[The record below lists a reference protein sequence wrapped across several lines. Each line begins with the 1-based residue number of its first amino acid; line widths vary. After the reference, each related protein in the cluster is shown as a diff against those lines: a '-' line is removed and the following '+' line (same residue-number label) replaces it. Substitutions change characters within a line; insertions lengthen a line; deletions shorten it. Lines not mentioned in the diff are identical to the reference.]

1 MYDNKI
7 SGGIIKMNE
16 ESDKRNNSSANR
28 YITKHWQW
36 LIMTLREDT
45 GYTVMVLT
53 KAIQKKMT
61 IRLVDVL
68 IKRDMLKI
76 IAVVMLTNYQNNFLN

>member
-1 MYDNKI
+1 
-7 SGGIIKMNE
+7 
-16 ESDKRNNSSANR
+16 
-28 YITKHWQW
+28 
-36 LIMTLREDT
+36 MTLREDT